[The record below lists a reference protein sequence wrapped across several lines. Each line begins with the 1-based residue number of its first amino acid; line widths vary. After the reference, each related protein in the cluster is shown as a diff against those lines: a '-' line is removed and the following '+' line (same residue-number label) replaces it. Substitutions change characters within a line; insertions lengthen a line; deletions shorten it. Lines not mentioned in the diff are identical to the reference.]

1 MNQLDKK
8 QMKGAQGQG
17 KGSFEDQL
25 RDSVGRRKQAEGIV
39 KPRVKAQNPIGETQ
53 QAVRLTS
60 RRVWRNVAGVVVV
73 VIVGM
78 AIVQPW
84 RQKPVVP
91 EIETNP
97 IAKTVTQVPDTVM
110 PLKSLRK
117 LYEEYAR
124 YLAMLQAQQK
134 NGVGKPKTMN
144 EQAADF
150 QRFLSQAD

>member
-1 MNQLDKK
+1 MNTDKYTDMNK
-8 QMKGAQGQG
+8 SDINKAT
-17 KGSFEDQL
+17 FEDQL
-25 RDSVGRRKQAEGIV
+25 QSSVMRRKQAE
-39 KPRVKAQNPIGETQ
+39 KRAMPRITAQNPIGKSQ
-53 QAVRLTS
+53 QTVRLTS
-60 RRVWRNVAGVVVV
+60 QRVWRGVAGVAVVV
-73 VIVGM
+73 AVGM

-97 IAKTVTQVPDTVM
+97 IAKTVTQVPDTAIPM
-110 PLKSLRK
+110 KSFRK

-134 NGVGKPKTMN
+134 SGVGKPKTMN

-150 QRFLSQAD
+150 QRFLSMSE

>member
-8 QMKGAQGQG
+8 QMKGAQWQG

-25 RDSVGRRKQAEGIV
+25 RASVGRRKQAEGIV

-53 QAVRLTS
+53 QAVRLTT

-73 VIVGM
+73 VSVGM

-91 EIETNP
+91 EMETSP
-97 IAKTVTQVPDTVM
+97 IAKTVTQVPDTAIPM
-110 PLKSLRK
+110 KSFRK

-124 YLAMLQAQQK
+124 YLASIQAQQK

>member
-1 MNQLDKK
+1 MNKSDINR
-8 QMKGAQGQG
+8 AT
-17 KGSFEDQL
+17 FEDQL
-25 RDSVGRRKQAEGIV
+25 RASVGRRKQVEGMA
-39 KPRVKAQNPIGETQ
+39 KPCVKAENPIGKSQ

-60 RRVWRNVAGVVVV
+60 RRVWRNVAGVAVV
-73 VIVGM
+73 VIGGM

-91 EIETNP
+91 ETETSP
-97 IAKTVTQVPDTVM
+97 IAKTVTQVPDIAIPM
-110 PLKSLRK
+110 KSFRK

-124 YLAMLQAQQK
+124 YLASIQAQQK